1 MDQSHQSLRTVILH
15 ACRGFSERLIATPHD
30 QVIIAING
38 GSSHGLAWL
47 VGVRVTSVLAAAT
60 GAEKATWVLV
70 FWVCV
75 FAFYFYLACRSF
87 SFLFSFPFPFFST
100 PYFFCSSLF
109 LYFPLCSFVFLCSVS
124 LLSCRGICTGP
135 RMNHAL
141 IQTTTTTTTTN
152 TTSDQIT
159 I

>member
-47 VGVRVTSVLAAAT
+47 VGVRVTSSSVLAAAT

-87 SFLFSFPFPFFST
+87 LFLFYFFPFPSFLLRISSAHLSFS
-100 PYFFCSSLF
+100 FSLSV
-109 LYFPLCSFVFLCSVS
+109 LLCFSVLFRYS
-124 LLSCRGICTGP
+124 RAEGSVQVP
-135 RMNHAL
+135 E
-141 IQTTTTTTTTN
+141 
-152 TTSDQIT
+152 
-159 I
+159 